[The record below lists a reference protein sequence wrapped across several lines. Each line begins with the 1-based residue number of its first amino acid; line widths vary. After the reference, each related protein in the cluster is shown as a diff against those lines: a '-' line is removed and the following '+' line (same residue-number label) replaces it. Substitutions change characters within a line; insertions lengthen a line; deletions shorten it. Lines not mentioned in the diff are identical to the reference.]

1 MSTLGDYLRQADIPP
16 RHATAVL
23 ADDDRGQA
31 WRDKALGLIARLG
44 QGGIVC
50 LHGSRGGGK
59 TQMAAQMAKAMCRR
73 EAQQPDGGHRFPALY
88 VRAMEI
94 YMAIKATYTRDA
106 GETEAEVVHRYCR
119 PLLLIIDE
127 AHEKPDSAWAMSL
140 LTLIVD
146 KRYAEGRK
154 DTVIIAN
161 AQTAQEMAA
170 LVGPSIASRA
180 VETGGMVDCG
190 VWGSFRG

>member
-1 MSTLGDYLRQADIPP
+1 
-16 RHATAVL
+16 
-23 ADDDRGQA
+23 
-31 WRDKALGLIARLG
+31 
-44 QGGIVC
+44 
-50 LHGSRGGGK
+50 
-59 TQMAAQMAKAMCRR
+59 
-73 EAQQPDGGHRFPALY
+73 
-88 VRAMEI
+88 
-94 YMAIKATYTRDA
+94 
-106 GETEAEVVHRYCR
+106 
-119 PLLLIIDE
+119 
-127 AHEKPDSAWAMSL
+127 MSL